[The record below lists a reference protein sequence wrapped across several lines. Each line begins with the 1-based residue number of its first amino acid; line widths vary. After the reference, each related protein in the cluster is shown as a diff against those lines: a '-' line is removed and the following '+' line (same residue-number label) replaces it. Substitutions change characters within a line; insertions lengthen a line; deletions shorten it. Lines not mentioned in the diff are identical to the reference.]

1 MNQHN
6 IFLSF
11 VYTFH
16 FVLLHLS
23 SKLSIINPFLQHKTM
38 KKDRPLILITNDDG
52 ISAPGLKALIAV
64 MAEIGDIVVVAPDT
78 PQSAMGH
85 AITINSTLYLNKIS
99 KENDSFLEY
108 SCSGTPVDCVKLA
121 VNEILKRKPD
131 LCVSGVNHGSNSSI
145 NVIYSGTM
153 SAAVEAGIEGIP
165 AIGFSLLD
173 YDWNANFDNIKS
185 FIRKI
190 SLEVLEN
197 GLPEGVV
204 LNVNFPKLEEKEI
217 KGIRICRQAKAI
229 WVEKFDKRKTP
240 QGRDYYW
247 LAGEFV
253 NQDKGED
260 TDEWALHNGYIS
272 VVPVQF
278 DLTAHHA
285 VQQLNTWKWN
295 E

>member
-1 MNQHN
+1 
-6 IFLSF
+6 
-11 VYTFH
+11 
-16 FVLLHLS
+16 
-23 SKLSIINPFLQHKTM
+23 M
-38 KKDRPLILITNDDG
+38 KKTRPLILITNDDG
-52 ISAPGLKALIAV
+52 ITAPGIRALISV
-64 MAEIGDIVVVAPDT
+64 MAELGEIVVVAPDT
-78 PQSAMGH
+78 PQSATGH

-99 KENDSFLEY
+99 KEADPFLEY

-173 YDWNANFDNIKS
+173 YDWNANFENIKS

-190 SLEVLEN
+190 SVEVLEN

-204 LNVNFPKLEEKEI
+204 LNVNFPKLEQKEI
-217 KGIRICRQAKAI
+217 NGIRICRQAKAI
-229 WVEKFDKRKTP
+229 WLEKFDKRKTP

-260 TDEWALHNGYIS
+260 TDEWALENGFVS

-285 VQQLNTWKWN
+285 IQQLNTWKWN